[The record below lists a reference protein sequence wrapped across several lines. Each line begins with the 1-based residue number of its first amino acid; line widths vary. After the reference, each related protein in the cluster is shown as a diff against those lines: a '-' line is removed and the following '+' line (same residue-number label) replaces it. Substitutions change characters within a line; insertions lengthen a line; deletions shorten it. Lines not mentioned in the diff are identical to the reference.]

1 MPRSPADQVIRPQS
15 KTRFTKVRAYNWSN
29 PQRVAEKRTIGNCL
43 DAIAA
48 VADKTPAIISP
59 AGKDLTPHGIKIR
72 IPDNKLVP
80 TQILNKISKIK
91 IVIAAAIKG
100 LVFLLKGVTLKSY
113 PEKSNIKD

>member
-59 AGKDLTPHGIKIR
+59 AGKDLTPHGIKTR